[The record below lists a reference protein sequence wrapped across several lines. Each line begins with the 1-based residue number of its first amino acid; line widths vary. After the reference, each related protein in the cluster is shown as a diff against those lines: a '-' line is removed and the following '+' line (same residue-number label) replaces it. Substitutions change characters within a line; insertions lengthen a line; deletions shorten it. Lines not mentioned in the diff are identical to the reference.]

1 VNNGWIQADRGRG
14 VMLQLKVFPRRTR
27 ATPNDPG
34 VYIGEPDLFT
44 PEAAEIHI
52 SVTFSW
58 DVPRAEQLAE
68 IWRERG
74 NVSMGGPAM
83 GTQGGDFEP
92 GKYLKRG
99 YVITSRGCPN
109 KCWFCEV
116 WRRDG
121 DIREL
126 PITGGWNVLDD
137 NLLACS
143 EGHIRAVFAM
153 LKRQPQR
160 AEFTGGLE
168 AARLEDW
175 HIDLL
180 LDLRPKQMFFAY
192 DTDDDYEPLL
202 SAGQRLIEAGFTRAS
217 HKLRC
222 YVLIGYPGD
231 TRGAAER
238 RLMQTIEAGFMPMAM
253 LWRGKNNKPQLEW
266 RRFQRTWARPTIV
279 AASDRQIAETGQDN
293 RAGLFNV

>member
-1 VNNGWIQADRGRG
+1 MRWPLRI
-14 VMLQLKVFPRRTR
+14 FPRRTR
-27 ATPNDPG
+27 ATPNDPE

-44 PEAAEIHI
+44 PEADEIHI

-58 DVPRAEQLAE
+58 DIPRAERLAE
-68 IWRERG
+68 IWKERG
-74 NVSMGGPAM
+74 NVSIGGPAI
-83 GTQGGDFEP
+83 GTRGGEFEP

-109 KCWFCEV
+109 KCWFCEA

-126 PITGGWNVLDD
+126 LITEGWNVLDD

-143 EGHIRAVFAM
+143 EKHIRAVFEM
-153 LKRQPQR
+153 LKRQPKR

-168 AARLEDW
+168 AARLKDW

-180 LDLRPKQMFFAY
+180 LDLHPKQVFFAY
-192 DTDDDYEPLL
+192 DTEDDYEPLFD
-202 SAGQRLIEAGFTRAS
+202 AGRRLLAAGFTRAS
-217 HKLRC
+217 HNLRC

-231 TRGAAER
+231 SQDAAGR
-238 RLMQTIEAGFMPMAM
+238 RLMQAIEAGFMPMAM
-253 LWRGKNNKPQLEW
+253 LWRGKRNEILTPEW
-266 RRFQRTWARPTIV
+266 RRFQRSWARP
-279 AASDRQIAETGQDN
+279 AAIATAMGVSDE
-293 RAGLFNV
+293 

>member
-1 VNNGWIQADRGRG
+1 MLDRKLNILRI
-14 VMLQLKVFPRRTR
+14 FPRRTR

-44 PEAAEIHI
+44 PEVAEIHI

-58 DVPRAEQLAE
+58 DVPRAKRLAE

-74 NVSMGGPAM
+74 NVSLGGPAM
-83 GTQGGDFEP
+83 GTRGGDFEP
-92 GKYLKRG
+92 GKYLKHG

-126 PITGGWNVLDD
+126 PITRGWNVLDD

-143 EGHIRAVFAM
+143 EGHIRAVFEM
-153 LKRQPQR
+153 LKQQPKR

-168 AARLEDW
+168 AARLKDW

-180 LDLRPKQMFFAY
+180 LDLHPKQVFFAY
-192 DTDDDYEPLL
+192 DTKDDYEPLRDAGRRLL
-202 SAGQRLIEAGFTRAS
+202 SAGFTRAS
-217 HKLRC
+217 HTLRC

-231 TRGAAER
+231 TQGAAEI
-238 RLMQTIEAGFMPMAM
+238 RLMRTVEAGFMPMAM
-253 LWRGKNNKPQLEW
+253 LWRDERNQITTMKG
-266 RRFQRTWARPTIV
+266 RRFQRMWARPILT
-279 AASDRQIAETGQDN
+279 SQIIKELDKCSTSS
-293 RAGLFNV
+293 